1 MQRSGCPQAFAHRPQ
16 SPYAVWM
23 KAFQD
28 IKELNA
34 DLGRRHIIRIPD
46 QVDVTVTPRV
56 LRIVDTAEFQRLKT
70 ISQLGLVSTVY
81 PGAVHNRFEHSLG
94 VFRTALLFLEHY
106 RSDARFTEIVSDE
119 QAEAFLLASLL
130 HDIGHWPFCHPIEDI
145 APQGIATHEE
155 LGENY
160 IVDSAIGEAIAE
172 DWSCDVDMVIDLIRG
187 KKGDPETALIKSLLS
202 GPIDVDK
209 MDYLFR
215 DSLHAGVP
223 YGQNFDSSRLIS
235 SLCINE
241 AGDRLAITRK
251 GRTAAELMVFAR
263 YVMFSEVYWHH
274 AVRSATAMLQR
285 AFYLFH
291 SRGRHAAEF
300 YTQWFRQ
307 SDIEFIGTWKENAE
321 EDCRNLLD
329 MLFGSKRVLYKR
341 VANYSGFESE
351 EIFQTLAHRPYD
363 ELVSISQ
370 KLVDAINDQHKLN
383 LGPHDILIDAPPV
396 GLEVQ
401 FDVDVLYAS
410 QQRYRKLGDVSPVV
424 STLAHKQFDDYVKQ
438 VRLFVHPDFAGALK
452 AVDLDSIL
460 NSVK

>member
-1 MQRSGCPQAFAHRPQ
+1 MTAYESIQ
-16 SPYAVWM
+16 
-23 KAFQD
+23 
-28 IKELNA
+28 ELNVVG
-34 DLGRRHIIRIPD
+34 DKRHIFRIPN
-46 QVDVTVTPRV
+46 QIDVLVTPRV
-56 LRIVDTAEFQRLKT
+56 LRIIDTADFQRLKT

-94 VFRTALLFLEHY
+94 VYRIALLFLEHF
-106 RSDARFTEIVSDE
+106 RSNARFTEIVSVE

-145 APQGIATHEE
+145 APLGIATHEE
-155 LGENY
+155 LGKNY
-160 IVDSAIGEAIAE
+160 IVQGAIGEAIAE
-172 DWSCDVDMVIDLIRG
+172 DWSCDCELVIDLIRG
-187 KKGDPETALIKSLLS
+187 KNGDPKTALIKSLLS

-223 YGQNFDSSRLIS
+223 YGQNFDSSRLIN

-241 AGDRLAITRK
+241 AGDRLAITSK

-291 SRGRHAAEF
+291 SRGNHPAEF

-307 SDIEFIGTWKENAE
+307 SDFEFVSTWKGHAE
-321 EDCRNLLD
+321 EDSLNLLD
-329 MLFGSKRVLYKR
+329 MLFGGKRVLFKR
-341 VANYSGFESE
+341 IANYSGFESE
-351 EIFQTLAHRPYD
+351 EIFNTLAHRPYD
-363 ELVSISQ
+363 ELVIVSQ
-370 KLVDAINDQHKLN
+370 KLVDTINERHNLN

-438 VRLFVHPDFAGALK
+438 VRIFIHPDHAGSLK
-452 AVDLDSIL
+452 AVDLEAL
-460 NSVK
+460 LKSV

>member
-1 MQRSGCPQAFAHRPQ
+1 
-16 SPYAVWM
+16 M
-23 KAFQD
+23 KAYQD
-28 IKELNA
+28 IDELNA
-34 DLGRRHIIRIPD
+34 GSGKRNIIRVPN
-46 QVDVTVTPRV
+46 QVDVSVTPRV
-56 LRIVDTAEFQRLKT
+56 LRIIDTAEFQRLKT
-70 ISQLGLVSTVY
+70 ISQLGLVATVY

-94 VFRTALLFLEHY
+94 VYRTALLFLEHY
-106 RSDARFTEIVSDE
+106 RSNARFTEIVSDE

-145 APQGIATHEE
+145 APPGIATHEE
-155 LGENY
+155 LGRNY
-160 IVDSAIGEAIAE
+160 IVDSDIGKAIAE
-172 DWSCDVDMVIDLIRG
+172 DWSCDCDMVLDLIQG
-187 KKGDPETALIKSLLS
+187 KKGDPKTALINSLLS

-223 YGQNFDSSRLIS
+223 YGQNFDSNRLIS
-235 SLCINE
+235 SLCVNE
-241 AGDRLAITRK
+241 TGDRLAITSK

-291 SRGRHAAEF
+291 CRGQQMTDF
-300 YTQWFRQ
+300 YDQWFRQ
-307 SDIEFIGTWKENAE
+307 SEFEFVRTWKDHAD
-321 EDCRNLLD
+321 EDCLNLLN
-329 MLFGSKRVLYKR
+329 MLFGGRRVLYKR
-341 VANYSGFESE
+341 IANYSGFESE

-383 LGPHDILIDAPPV
+383 LRPHDILIDAPPV

-401 FDVDVLYAS
+401 FDVDVLYPS

-438 VRLFVHPDFAGALK
+438 VRLFIHPEHAGALK
-452 AVDLDSIL
+452 AVDWDGLL
-460 NSVK
+460 NSI

>member
-1 MQRSGCPQAFAHRPQ
+1 M
-16 SPYAVWM
+16 
-23 KAFQD
+23 
-28 IKELNA
+28 NA
-34 DLGRRHIIRIPD
+34 YRHIDELKPATGKRQVFRIPN
-46 QVDVTVTPRV
+46 QIDVSVTQRV
-56 LRIVDTAEFQRLKT
+56 RRIIDTAEFQRLKT

-94 VFRTALLFLEHY
+94 VFRTALLFLKHY
-106 RSDARFTEIVSDE
+106 SSIPRFVEIVSGE

-145 APQGIATHEE
+145 APPGIATHEE

-160 IVDSAIGEAIAE
+160 IVNSAIGQAIAD
-172 DWSCDVDMVIDLIRG
+172 DWSCDCNLVVDLICG
-187 KKGDPETALIKSLLS
+187 KNGDPKTALIKSLLS

-223 YGQNFDSSRLIS
+223 YGQNFDSGRLIS
-235 SLCINE
+235 SLCVNQT
-241 AGDRLAITRK
+241 GDRLAITSK

-291 SRGRHAAEF
+291 WRSNRGADF
-300 YTQWFRQ
+300 YTQWFGQ
-307 SDIEFIGTWKENAE
+307 SDFEFISTWKEHAE
-321 EDCRNLLD
+321 EDCLNLLD
-329 MLFGSKRVLYKR
+329 MLFGGKRVLYKR
-341 VANYSGFESE
+341 IANYSGFESE
-351 EIFQTLAHRPYD
+351 EIFQKLAHRPYD
-363 ELVSISQ
+363 ELVSVSRA
-370 KLVDAINDQHKLN
+370 LVDAINDQHSLN
-383 LGPHDILIDAPPV
+383 LRPNDILIDAPPV

-401 FDVDVLYAS
+401 FDVDVLYS
-410 QQRYRKLGDVSPVV
+410 PQPQYRKLGEVSPVV

-438 VRLFVHPDFAGALK
+438 VRLFIHPNYAGSLK
-452 AVDLDSIL
+452 AVDLNAL
-460 NSVK
+460 LKAV